1 VLYIAVSSTHSNGV
15 VVDELDYLV
24 TTLATMGYEGA
35 YMCKWFI
42 TDDNFW
48 MTPEELYDR
57 LMEEI
62 RAAEKRHKVD

>member
-1 VLYIAVSSTHSNGV
+1 
-15 VVDELDYLV
+15 
-24 TTLATMGYEGA
+24 MGYEGA